1 MLQRV
6 QMAGLGC
13 AVLDRSRTQ
22 KASQAK
28 ESLGGRR
35 VIGEDDDAHLLGPE
49 NKMWVKCLFDPMLK
63 RSMHG
68 RVCGACSVHIR
79 RHF

>member
-1 MLQRV
+1 MHHVQVKMLQSPD
-6 QMAGLGC
+6 GC
-13 AVLDRSRTQ
+13 AVLDRYRNQ

-49 NKMWVKCLFDPMLK
+49 NKMWVKCLFDPVLK
-63 RSMHG
+63 
-68 RVCGACSVHIR
+68 A
-79 RHF
+79 